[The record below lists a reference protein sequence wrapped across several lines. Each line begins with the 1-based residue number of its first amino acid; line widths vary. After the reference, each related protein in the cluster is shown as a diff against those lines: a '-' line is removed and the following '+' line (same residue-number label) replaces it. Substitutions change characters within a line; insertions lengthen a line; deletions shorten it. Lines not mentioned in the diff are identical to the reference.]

1 MPEAQFPCS
10 ICTKSV
16 RERNNALLCDL
27 CSDWVHIKCNKLDKK
42 GYDYH
47 DKNPEAPFTCLNCL
61 EKHIPFSTLDN
72 NQFNLYVKLG
82 VNYICNDMNVNY
94 APRIRDQKLFIEVN
108 QTMYNSIHNINNNID
123 DDSEDDIETNMNF

>member
-1 MPEAQFPCS
+1 M
-10 ICTKSV
+10 
-16 RERNNALLCDL
+16 
-27 CSDWVHIKCNKLDKK
+27 
-42 GYDYH
+42 
-47 DKNPEAPFTCLNCL
+47 
-61 EKHIPFSTLDN
+61 DN